1 MRPILHDAD
10 ERLFNHN
17 GVGVLSDATYCIVS
31 ETLNGGYELEMRY
44 PIEGIHF
51 EHIKNRMIILAKPN
65 RTDQLQPFRVYRIT
79 KPIMGIVTVYAEHIS
94 YDLAGIPV
102 DPFTAVNAVDAMEKI
117 HENSAIENPFTF
129 ISEKETEADMSI
141 IEPRSAKACL
151 LGQSGSLIDTY
162 AGELHYDCY
171 TVKFLPKR
179 GEDNGV
185 RIVYGKN
192 LTDLRQEENNANVC
206 TGIYPYATDIDGRV
220 WTLPEK
226 IIRAEGDFGYEKIK
240 TRDFSA
246 DFEDGTV
253 TESALREKATNYI
266 KNNDIGKPSVSIHIA
281 FAHLADTEEYKNI
294 AFLEDV
300 ALGDTVSVLFPK
312 MGVSSSARC
321 VQTVFNVLTDK
332 YEKITLGKVTKK
344 ISDDLIDIPSREEM
358 KKNEIAQESKLM
370 AAIKRA
376 TELLNGANGGVFE
389 ILDENG
395 DGINDAWV
403 IRSYDSQKFI
413 KATRDGIGITLDGGK
428 TYITAITNEGIN
440 AEAITVGK
448 IDAEQIDAKD
458 LVINAGQVRGTLSAS
473 QINVEELTAQI
484 MTAERALTFIAEADT
499 ISVKTLLV
507 NTLLNMNNQN
517 IQNVNDV
524 LINGDIQGYSYKILR
539 NGSHEFTGG
548 GSLRGNWDID
558 GYISKTTFDNTLK
571 NYALL
576 SEARTIADE
585 VASEKVGTLDHWATE
600 QINDIKKRL
609 DALEG

>member
-17 GVGVLSDATYCIVS
+17 GVGVLADATYCIVS

-65 RTDQLQPFRVYRIT
+65 RTDPLQPFRIYRIT
-79 KPIMGIVTVYAEHIS
+79 KPMLGIVTVYAEHIS

-102 DPFTAVNAVDAMEKI
+102 DPFTAASAVDAMEKI

-129 ISEKETEADMSI
+129 ISEKETEADMNI

-162 AGELHYDCY
+162 AGELYYDRY

-206 TGIYPYATDIDGRV
+206 TGIYPYATDIDGKV
-220 WTLPEK
+220 WTLTEK

-294 AFLEDV
+294 TFLEDV

-332 YEKITLGKVTKK
+332 YEKITLGKVSKK
-344 ISDDLIDIPSREEM
+344 ISDDLIDIPSREEI
-358 KKNEIAQESKLM
+358 KKDEIAQESKLM

-395 DGINDAWV
+395 DGINDAWI

-428 TYITAITNEGIN
+428 TYINAITNEGIN
-440 AEAITVGK
+440 ANAITVGT
-448 IDAEQIDAKD
+448 IDADRIDAKK
-458 LVINAGQVRGTLSAS
+458 LVIDAGQVEGKLSAK
-473 QINVEELTAQI
+473 QIDVEELTSLI
-484 MTAERALTFIAEADT
+484 MTAERVLTFIAKADT
-499 ISVKTLLV
+499 ITAKTIIV
-507 NTLLNMNNQN
+507 NTLLSLNAKN
-517 IQNVNDV
+517 IENVKDI
-524 LINGDIQGYSYKILR
+524 LISGDIQGYSYKILQ

-548 GSLRGNWDID
+548 GSLRGSWNID
-558 GYISKTTFDNTLK
+558 GYVLTDAFRETMKSYVLRT
-571 NYALL
+571 
-576 SEARTIADE
+576 EAENIAE
-585 VASEKVGTLDHWATE
+585 EKVATLEHWVTE
-600 QINDIKKRL
+600 QINNIKGRL

>member
-65 RTDQLQPFRVYRIT
+65 RTDPLQPFRIYRIT
-79 KPIMGIVTVYAEHIS
+79 KPMLGIVTVYAEHIS

-102 DPFTAVNAVDAMEKI
+102 DPFTAASAVDAMEKI

-129 ISEKETEADMSI
+129 ISEKDTEADMNI

-162 AGELHYDCY
+162 AGELYYDRY

-206 TGIYPYATDIDGRV
+206 TGIYPYATDIDGKV
-220 WTLPEK
+220 WTLNEK

-312 MGVSSSARC
+312 MGVSSAARC
-321 VQTVFNVLTDK
+321 VQTVFNVLIEK
-332 YEKITLGKVTKK
+332 YEKITLGKVSKK
-344 ISDDLIDIPSREEM
+344 ISDDLIDIPSREEI
-358 KKNEIAQESKLM
+358 KKDEIAQESKLM

-428 TYITAITNEGIN
+428 TYINAITNEGIN
-440 AEAITVGK
+440 ANAITVGTIDADR
-448 IDAEQIDAKD
+448 IDAEK
-458 LVINAGQVRGTLSAS
+458 LVIDAGQVEGTLSAK
-473 QINVEELTAQI
+473 QIDVEELTSLI
-484 MTAERALTFIAEADT
+484 ITAGRVLTFIAEADT
-499 ISVKTLLV
+499 ITAKTIIV
-507 NTLLNMNNQN
+507 NTRLDLNAKN
-517 IQNVNDV
+517 IENVKDI
-524 LINGDIQGYSYKILR
+524 LISGDIQGYTYKILQ

-548 GSLRGNWDID
+548 GSLRGSWNID
-558 GYISKTTFDNTLK
+558 GYVSTDAMSNL
-571 NYALL
+571 A
-576 SEARTIADE
+576 EEIA
-585 VASEKVGTLDHWATE
+585 
-600 QINDIKKRL
+600 DIKKRL
-609 DALEG
+609 GNLEGT

>member
-65 RTDQLQPFRVYRIT
+65 RTDPLQPFRIYRIT
-79 KPIMGIVTVYAEHIS
+79 KPMLGIVTVYAEHIS

-102 DPFTAVNAVDAMEKI
+102 DPFTAASAVDAMEKI

-129 ISEKETEADMSI
+129 ISEKETEADMNI

-162 AGELHYDCY
+162 AGELYYDRY
-171 TVKFLPKR
+171 IVKFLPKR

-206 TGIYPYATDIDGRV
+206 TGIYPYATDIDGKV

-294 AFLEDV
+294 TFLEDV

-332 YEKITLGKVTKK
+332 YEKITLGKVSKK
-344 ISDDLIDIPSREEM
+344 ISDDLIDIPSREEI
-358 KKNEIAQESKLM
+358 KKDEIAQESKLM

-403 IRSYDSQKFI
+403 IRSYDSKKFI

-428 TYITAITNEGIN
+428 TYINAITNEGIN
-440 AEAITVGK
+440 ANAITVGT
-448 IDAEQIDAKD
+448 IDADRIDAKK
-458 LVINAGQVRGTLSAS
+458 LVIDAGQVEGKLSAK
-473 QINVEELTAQI
+473 QIDVEELTSLI
-484 MTAERALTFIAEADT
+484 MTAERMLTFIAEADT
-499 ISVKTLLV
+499 ITAKTIIV
-507 NTLLNMNNQN
+507 NTLLSLNAKN
-517 IQNVNDV
+517 IENVKDI
-524 LINGDIQGYSYKILR
+524 LIIGDIQGYSYKILQ

-548 GSLRGNWDID
+548 GSLRGSWNID
-558 GYISKTTFDNTLK
+558 GYVSTDAFRETMKSYVLRTEAENIS
-571 NYALL
+571 
-576 SEARTIADE
+576 E
-585 VASEKVGTLDHWATE
+585 EKVATLEHWVTE
-600 QINDIKKRL
+600 QINNIKGRL